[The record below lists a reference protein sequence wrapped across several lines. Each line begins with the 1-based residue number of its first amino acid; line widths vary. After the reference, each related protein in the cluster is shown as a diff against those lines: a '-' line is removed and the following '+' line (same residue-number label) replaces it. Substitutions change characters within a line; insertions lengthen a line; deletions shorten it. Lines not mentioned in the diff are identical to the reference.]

1 MKSILSVCAAFLLP
15 AILHVS
21 GFTVDRVSIQQRW
34 PWSQKI
40 DVDYLLEGAASGATA
55 DVSLRMFSGD
65 KELEIPSAALSGDRI
80 EVVPGFRRLTVDPK
94 SAGWIGEDLQ
104 AVSAVVTAAETPL
117 YVIIDLTKA
126 KGEVGGVTYLTA
138 TDLADGSWG
147 PCETNAFA
155 DVGLKSIIWT
165 GVTNDAAYAT
175 TKLVLRRIPAAT
187 FKLGYLA
194 WDAIKTGWIEPTTEI
209 TLTKPYY
216 IGVYPITQDQYS
228 LIMKANPSV
237 FKTEG
242 ATRPVDSP
250 TYQNMQTFCSALSG
264 TTGFACGLPTY
275 AQWEYAANTGF
286 TTPFCSGVLQK
297 YTSTTWETVLTAMVA
312 PYGCC
317 GRSSATTDVAPDV
330 GGTVKVGGYLPN
342 GYGLYDV
349 HGNVWEAVVDYYNA
363 SYDYATD
370 PIDPTGAPTAT
381 ENNKHMRVGGSFTM
395 KAEYAR
401 AHYRG
406 YDFAE
411 NKGNVQTG
419 FRIVINPF

>member
-1 MKSILSVCAAFLLP
+1 MRNLAFALFSLLAAGLIAAEPTVTDVSV
-15 AILHVS
+15 
-21 GFTVDRVSIQQRW
+21 QQRW
-34 PWSQKI
+34 PWNGKVDI
-40 DVDYLLEGAASGATA
+40 DYTLDCDDGETA
-55 DVSLRMFSGD
+55 DIEVSVSDGTTFLTATNTAFSGD
-65 KELEIPSAALSGDRI
+65 LVSVARGRRRITFDPAA
-80 EVVPGFRRLTVDPK
+80 
-94 SAGWIGEDLQ
+94 AGLAAGTYE
-104 AVSAVVTAAETPL
+104 AFNATVTAKTSPL
-117 YVIIDLTKA
+117 YLIVDLTKSA
-126 KGEVGGVTYLTA
+126 SEDGLLTRVTRRGLESGIY
-138 TDLADGSWG
+138 GS
-147 PCETNAFA
+147 CQTNPVSGIAS
-155 DVGLKSIIWT
+155 LIWT
-165 GVTNDAAYAT
+165 GVTNAVEYST

-194 WDAIKTGWIEPTTEI
+194 WDAIKTGWVEPTTEI
-209 TLTKPYY
+209 ALTKPYY
-216 IGVYPITQDQYS
+216 VGVYPVTQSQYN
-228 LIMKANPSV
+228 LIMNANPSV

-242 ATRPVDSP
+242 AARPVESL
-250 TYQNMQTFCSALSG
+250 TYQNMLSFCGKLSEM
-264 TTGFACGLPTY
+264 TGFTCGLPTY

-297 YTSTTWETVLTAMVA
+297 YTSVTWESVLAAMVA

-317 GRSSATTDVAPDV
+317 GRSSVTTDVAPDE

-419 FRIVINPF
+419 FRVVINPF